1 MKKYILFINP
11 REKLLKVI
19 MDYLIKRIKVQNT

>member
-1 MKKYILFINP
+1 MKKYIFINP
-11 REKLLKVI
+11 REKLLKVT